1 MEDGEDTESGS
12 PKRARKFLERLE
24 SERSSAL
31 ETVPRPPVIHVYRRR
46 NKRPRSSSSVCMK
59 TSCAD
64 SAMGPTRKAGES
76 IDGLHSGDDH
86 TKKGRMK
93 GFKHELGNLGVD
105 RQQFGDL
112 GWSRKRERRERKA
125 RHCPNSFKNIWG
137 RGSRY
142 RIDVP
147 KHSRTSSVNKWVQL
161 SLENVDPTTLTGF
174 KCKVFWP
181 LDNDWYVGSIT
192 QYDPE
197 KAEHHIRYEDGDDE
211 WTSLYGQKIKFHLS
225 KDEMRQKNLKC
236 WDPERGLD
244 SDDIIMLAASFCDN
258 EELEHGDVIWAEI
271 MGNAMWPALVTNE
284 IQVERYEGLQR
295 DPREKLVSVRFFGTY
310 DYARVNRKQ
319 VVTLFRGILSSFHL
333 KCQRSRFIEGLEET
347 WRYLREQKLP
357 EKMMHLQ
364 CGNKIDDPDIASV
377 GDDTSNV
384 EDKHLSDE
392 KNKREIECSSPCPM
406 EVGDLQ
412 VISLGKIVKDSDH
425 FHSEH
430 CIWPVG
436 YSAVRKFVS
445 VSDPNEFSEYK
456 MEVLR
461 NPEAKMLPL
470 FRVTM
475 DNGQQ
480 INGSSPS
487 ACWKKIYYMMR
498 KAAKNLCNGLGHNV
512 RTMRRRSGSY
522 MFGFCNR
529 KIQKLIRAMAN
540 SSPYLN
546 PSKYGSQEYGDNQ
559 SGYQP
564 VYINWKDLDRCNVCN
579 MDEEYASNLFLQCD
593 KCRMM
598 VHARCYGESEPW
610 SGKLWLC
617 NLCQPDAPSPPPKC
631 CLCPVSGG
639 ALKITTDG
647 RWAHLTCAMWIPET
661 CLVDVKKME
670 PIDGLNMIH
679 KDRWKLLCSIC
690 GVPYGACIQCSNNSC
705 RVAYHPLC
713 ARAADLCVEL
723 EDEENILHLL
733 FADEDDD
740 HCIRLLSFCKK
751 HRQPANKQVLAEKQV
766 SNTLQF
772 PSYTPSANFSGCS
785 RSEPYDFLG
794 RRGRKEP
801 DALAAASSKRS
812 YVENRPYI
820 VGGYRQNG
828 TLEDA
833 SSDGILVPTCQ
844 PTVSCQLE
852 RPRFLSL
859 HEKYE
864 YMTATFRKRL
874 VFGKSAIHGF
884 GVFAK
889 HALRAGDMVIEYTGE
904 LVRPIIADIRENLI
918 YNSLVG
924 AGTYM
929 FRIDDKR
936 VIDATRA
943 GSLAHL
949 INHSCEPNCYSR
961 VISVSGDE
969 HIIIFAKRDINQ
981 WEELTYDYRFFSI
994 DQQLA
999 CYCGFPRCRGVVNDT
1014 EAEEQVSIIRV
1025 PRQEL
1030 TDWKAE

>member
-1 MEDGEDTESGS
+1 MEEEEEAESGS
-12 PKRARKFLERLE
+12 PKRYVHIDRVYTNSLSCTVQAGPSKAMSRKIRARKFLERLE
-24 SERSSAL
+24 SEPSSVP
-31 ETVPRPPVIHVYRRR
+31 EPVPRPPIVHVYRRR
-46 NKRPRSSSSVCMK
+46 KKRPRSSSGVCAK
-59 TSCAD
+59 TSYAD
-64 SAMGPTRKAGES
+64 SAVCPTRDSVEGM
-76 IDGLHSGDDH
+76 DGLHSGDDH
-86 TKKGRMK
+86 KKRGRVR
-93 GFKHELGNLGVD
+93 GFKHELNNLGVD
-105 RQQFGDL
+105 RKQFVDL

-125 RHCPNSFKNIWG
+125 RHGPNSFKSLWSG
-137 RGSRY
+137 GSRY
-142 RIDVP
+142 RIDVL
-147 KHSRTSSVNKWVQL
+147 KHSRTSSVKKWVQL

-244 SDDIIMLAASFCDN
+244 YDDIIMLAASFYDN

-284 IQVERYEGLQR
+284 IHVDGYEGLQQH
-295 DPREKLVSVRFFGTY
+295 PREKLVPVRFFGTY

-319 VVTLFRGILSSFHL
+319 VVTLLRGILFSFHL
-333 KCQRSRFIEGLEET
+333 KCQDSRFIDGLEET

-357 EKMMHLQ
+357 DKMMHLQ
-364 CGNKIDDPDIASV
+364 CGNTIDDPDVGSV

-384 EDKHLSDE
+384 EENHLSDE
-392 KNKREIECSSPCPM
+392 KNEHIEECSSPCPL
-406 EVGDLQ
+406 EVGDLR
-412 VISLGKIVKDSDH
+412 VTRLGKIVKDSDH
-425 FHSEH
+425 FHSER

-436 YSAVRKFVS
+436 YSAVRKFTS
-445 VSDPNEFSEYK
+445 VSDPNDVSEYK

-461 NPEAKMLPL
+461 NPKAKLLPL
-470 FRVTM
+470 FRVTL

-487 ACWKKIYYMMR
+487 ACWKKIYCLIR
-498 KAAKNLCNGLGHNV
+498 KAGRNLCNDHGLEG

-529 KIQKLIRAMAN
+529 KVRKLIQAMAN
-540 SSPYLN
+540 SSPYSN
-546 PSKYGSQEYGDNQ
+546 PSKYGSQDHGDHQ
-559 SGYQP
+559 SGSQP

-579 MDEEYASNLFLQCD
+579 MDEEYSSNLFLQCD

-631 CLCPVSGG
+631 CLCPVVGG

-690 GVPYGACIQCSNNSC
+690 GVPYGACIQCSNSSC

-713 ARAADLCVEL
+713 ARAANLCVEL

-751 HRQPANKQVLAEKQV
+751 HRQPANKQVAADKQV
-766 SNTLQF
+766 YNALLPC
-772 PSYTPSANFSGCS
+772 PSYTPSTNFSGCA

-828 TLEDA
+828 AIEDA
-833 SSDGILVPTCQ
+833 SSYGVLAPTCH

-864 YMTATFRKRL
+864 YMKATFRKRL

-904 LVRPIIADIRENLI
+904 LVRPIIADIRESLI

-924 AGTYM
+924 
-929 FRIDDKR
+929 
-936 VIDATRA
+936 
-943 GSLAHL
+943 S
-949 INHSCEPNCYSR
+949 
-961 VISVSGDE
+961 
-969 HIIIFAKRDINQ
+969 
-981 WEELTYDYRFFSI
+981 
-994 DQQLA
+994 
-999 CYCGFPRCRGVVNDT
+999 
-1014 EAEEQVSIIRV
+1014 
-1025 PRQEL
+1025 
-1030 TDWKAE
+1030 

>member
-1 MEDGEDTESGS
+1 MEEEEEAESGS
-12 PKRARKFLERLE
+12 PKRYVHIDRVYTNSLSCTVQPGPSKAMSRKIRARKFLERLE
-24 SERSSAL
+24 SEPSSVP
-31 ETVPRPPVIHVYRRR
+31 EPVPRPPIVHVYCRKK
-46 NKRPRSSSSVCMK
+46 KRPRSSSGVCAK
-59 TSCAD
+59 TLYAD
-64 SAMGPTRKAGES
+64 SAVCPTRDSVEGM
-76 IDGLHSGDDH
+76 DGLHSGDDH
-86 TKKGRMK
+86 KKRGWVR
-93 GFKHELGNLGVD
+93 GFKHELNNLGVD
-105 RQQFGDL
+105 RKQFGDL

-125 RHCPNSFKNIWG
+125 RHGPNSFKSLWSG
-137 RGSRY
+137 GSRY
-142 RIDVP
+142 RIDVL
-147 KHSRTSSVNKWVQL
+147 KHSRTSSVKKW
-161 SLENVDPTTLTGF
+161 
-174 KCKVFWP
+174 
-181 LDNDWYVGSIT
+181 
-192 QYDPE
+192 
-197 KAEHHIRYEDGDDE
+197 IRYEDGDDE

-244 SDDIIMLAASFCDN
+244 YDDIIMLAASFYDN

-284 IQVERYEGLQR
+284 IHVDGYEGLQQH
-295 DPREKLVSVRFFGTY
+295 PREKLVPVRFFGTY

-319 VVTLFRGILSSFHL
+319 VVTLLRGILFSFHL
-333 KCQRSRFIEGLEET
+333 KCQDSRFIDGLEET

-357 EKMMHLQ
+357 DKMMHLQ
-364 CGNKIDDPDIASV
+364 CGNTIDDPDVVSV

-384 EDKHLSDE
+384 EENHLSDE
-392 KNKREIECSSPCPM
+392 KNEHIEECSSPCPL
-406 EVGDLQ
+406 EVGDLR
-412 VISLGKIVKDSDH
+412 VTRLGKIVKDSDH
-425 FHSEH
+425 FHSER

-436 YSAVRKFVS
+436 YSAVRKFTS
-445 VSDPNEFSEYK
+445 VSDPNDVSEYK

-461 NPEAKMLPL
+461 NPKAKMLPL
-470 FRVTM
+470 FRVTL

-487 ACWKKIYYMMR
+487 ACWKKIYCLIR
-498 KAAKNLCNGLGHNV
+498 KAGRNLCNDHGLEG

-529 KIQKLIRAMAN
+529 KVRKFIQAMAN
-540 SSPYLN
+540 SSPYSN
-546 PSKYGSQEYGDNQ
+546 PSKYGSQDHGDHQ
-559 SGYQP
+559 SGSQP

-579 MDEEYASNLFLQCD
+579 MDEEYSSNLFLQCD

-631 CLCPVSGG
+631 CLCPVVGG

-661 CLVDVKKME
+661 CLLDVKKME

-690 GVPYGACIQCSNNSC
+690 GVPCGACIQCSNSSC

-713 ARAADLCVEL
+713 ARAANLCVEL

-751 HRQPANKQVLAEKQV
+751 HRQPANKQVAADKQV
-766 SNTLQF
+766 YNALLPC
-772 PSYTPSANFSGCS
+772 PSYTPSTNFSGCA

-820 VGGYRQNG
+820 VGSYRQNG

-833 SSDGILVPTCQ
+833 SSYGVLVPTCH

-864 YMTATFRKRL
+864 YMKATFRKRL

-904 LVRPIIADIRENLI
+904 LVRPIIADIRESLI
-918 YNSLVG
+918 YNSLVE
-924 AGTYM
+924 
-929 FRIDDKR
+929 IVVVHSDLNL
-936 VIDATRA
+936 
-943 GSLAHL
+943 SL
-949 INHSCEPNCYSR
+949 
-961 VISVSGDE
+961 
-969 HIIIFAKRDINQ
+969 
-981 WEELTYDYRFFSI
+981 FSTT
-994 DQQLA
+994 L
-999 CYCGFPRCRGVVNDT
+999 V
-1014 EAEEQVSIIRV
+1014 
-1025 PRQEL
+1025 
-1030 TDWKAE
+1030 